1 MENHT
6 VLNAAVDEFLLKEV
20 TVNQLLSAY
29 EKGEFTAEEVVQAY
43 VNRIEKYEKNYN
55 AFTFMNENVLE
66 EAKKID
72 QLRKEGK
79 PLGPLAGIPI
89 VIKEA
94 VDVKGFPTTFG
105 WAPLS
110 KDAGG
115 IELMPKNDAPV
126 VSRLKEAGAI
136 ILGKTNIPAFSAR
149 MDSANTS
156 WDGPTYNA
164 VDRSFSPG
172 GSSSGTATAISG
184 NFSVLGVA
192 EETGGSIQMPAA
204 SQAIVGVKTSFDL
217 IPTTGVTP
225 IAGSTRDVLG
235 PHARTV
241 EDAALMLDIMAG
253 YTTDDAIP
261 KELSDKI
268 PEGGYTSVISE
279 NALQGMRLGLFGPGW
294 SIKEL
299 SAETQELYL
308 GEITELQKAGAVVIE
323 DPFEASGF
331 VDFAESIG
339 DDAARMLFGLDTVFH
354 DLDKYIKNLDPED
367 DTLSAKSVFERAGQ
381 FPWEKDGPLD
391 LFDNTGELIANPQLN
406 LTDFTKARNEFL
418 RIIMGVMEKHNLD
431 GFVFPQM
438 TRSITLLKEGIEG
451 LANFTTTVSELNIS
465 GLPLVTVPGGYYE
478 NGSPFALVFMGE
490 MWSEAKLLGMA
501 YAYEQATKHRVAPVL
516 VEE

>member
-1 MENHT
+1 LENHSI
-6 VLNAAVDEFLLKEV
+6 LNPAVDDFVWKEV
-20 TVNQLLSAY
+20 TVKQLLTAY
-29 EKGEFTAEEVVQAY
+29 ETGEFTAAEVVQAY
-43 VNRIEKYEKNYN
+43 LDRIDKYEKNYN
-55 AFTFMNENVLE
+55 AFTFMNDDALE
-66 EAKKID
+66 EAKEID
-72 QLRKEGK
+72 RLRREGK
-79 PLGPLAGIPI
+79 PLGPLAGVPI

-105 WAPLS
+105 WAPLC

-126 VSRLKEAGAI
+126 VSRLKDAGAI

-164 VDRSFSPG
+164 VDRRFSPG

-184 NFSVLGVA
+184 NFAVLGVA

-241 EDAALMLDIMAG
+241 EDAALMLDSMAG
-253 YTTDDAIP
+253 YTDDDALP
-261 KELSDKI
+261 KEGKI
-268 PEGGYTSVISE
+268 PAGGYTSALSE
-279 NALQGMRLGLFGPGW
+279 KALQGKRLGLFGPGW
-294 SIKEL
+294 STKEL
-299 SAETQELYL
+299 SPETKALYLREITALQEL
-308 GEITELQKAGAVVIE
+308 GAVVLE
-323 DPFEASGF
+323 DPFEGSGF
-331 VDFAESIG
+331 VDFTESIG

-354 DLDKYIKNLDPED
+354 DIEKYIKNLDPDD
-367 DTLSAKSVFERAGQ
+367 DTLSAKRVFERAGE
-381 FPWEKDGPLD
+381 FPWDKNGPLD
-391 LFDNTGELIANPQLN
+391 LFENTKELIADPKLDISEFNA
-406 LTDFTKARNEFL
+406 ARSELL
-418 RIIMGVMEKHNLD
+418 RIITQVMETHNLD

-438 TRSITLLKEGIEG
+438 TRSITSLEEGVEG
-451 LANFTTTVSELNIS
+451 LANITTTVSEINIS

-478 NGSPFALVFMGE
+478 NGSPFALVFMGG

-516 VEE
+516 EG

>member
-1 MENHT
+1 MENRT
-6 VLNAAVDEFLLKEV
+6 VLNVAVDEFLLKEV

-29 EKGEFTAEEVVQAY
+29 EKGEYTAEEVVQAY
-43 VNRIEKYEKNYN
+43 LNRIEKYEKNYN
-55 AFTFMNENVLE
+55 AFTFMNENALE
-66 EAKKID
+66 EAKRID
-72 QLRKEGK
+72 ELRKKGK
-79 PLGPLAGIPI
+79 PLGPLSGIPI

-126 VSRLKEAGAI
+126 VSRIKEAGAI

-184 NFSVLGVA
+184 NFAVLGVA

-241 EDAALMLDIMAG
+241 EDAAIMLDIMAG
-253 YTTDDAIP
+253 YSTDDAIP
-261 KELSDKI
+261 KELANKI
-268 PEGGYTSVISE
+268 PAGGYSTALSE
-279 NALQGMRLGLFGPGW
+279 KALQGKRLGLFGPGW

-299 SAETQELYL
+299 STETQELYL
-308 GEITELQKAGAVVIE
+308 REIVELRKAGAVVIE
-323 DPFEASGF
+323 DPFEDSSF

-354 DLDKYIKNLDPED
+354 DLDKYIKNLNPED
-367 DTLSAKSVFERAGQ
+367 DSLSAKSVFERAGQ
-381 FPWEKDGPLD
+381 FPWEKGGPLD
-391 LFDNTGELIANPQLN
+391 LFDNAEELHANPQLN

-418 RIIMGVMEKHNLD
+418 RIIMGVMEKHDLD

-438 TRSITLLKEGIEG
+438 TRSITLLEEGIEG

-516 VEE
+516 EED

>member
-6 VLNAAVDEFLLKEV
+6 VLNETVDEFLLKEV

-29 EKGEFTAEEVVQAY
+29 EKGEYTAEEVVQAY
-43 VNRIEKYEKNYN
+43 VNRIEEYEKNYN
-55 AFTFMNENVLE
+55 AFTFMNENALE
-66 EAKKID
+66 EAKEID

-79 PLGPLAGIPI
+79 PLGPLAGVPI

-126 VSRLKEAGAI
+126 VSRLKEADAI

-184 NFSVLGVA
+184 NFAVLGVA

-253 YTTDDAIP
+253 YKTDDAIP

-268 PEGGYTSVISE
+268 PEGGYASVISE
-279 NALQGMRLGLFGPGW
+279 NALQGKRLGLFGPGW

-308 GEITELQKAGAVVIE
+308 REIIELQKAGAVVIE
-323 DPFEASGF
+323 DPFEGSGF

-391 LFDNTGELIANPQLN
+391 LFENAEELIANPQLN
-406 LTDFTKARNEFL
+406 LTDFTNARNEFL
-418 RIIMGVMEKHNLD
+418 RIIIGVMEKHDLD

-438 TRSITLLKEGIEG
+438 TRSITLLEEGIEG

-478 NGSPFALVFMGE
+478 NGSPFALVFVGE

-516 VEE
+516 IEK